1 MTAIDPNIDAT
12 LDPQKQAWKDGAS
25 GLDAANAAPLAP
37 EAMRSRFK
45 AWLLV
50 AVLVAVCGVGWVI
63 YSKYQAH
70 KAAVNAIKTA
80 PVVLPEISSA
90 KAVTVNPATQKK
102 SNKTATQ
109 NIAKEAINTPA
120 MPSFD
125 EKKEVVKPEEPDPL
139 DPALREFKNLVIN
152 FESKL

>member
-12 LDPQKQAWKDGAS
+12 LDPQKQAWKDGES
-25 GLDAANAAPLAP
+25 GLDAVNAAPLAP
-37 EAMRSRFK
+37 EATRSRFK
-45 AWLLV
+45 AWILV

-90 KAVTVNPATQKK
+90 KAVAVNPATQKK

-109 NIAKEAINTPA
+109 NIAKETINTPA
-120 MPSFD
+120 IPSFEA
-125 EKKEVVKPEEPDPL
+125 EKTPIKKQRID
-139 DPALREFKNLVIN
+139 DSFTAEFDKLVLNL
-152 FESKL
+152 ESKL